1 MAYLM
6 LQAIYSMLGNALTSQ
21 DTDSAEERTH
31 KIFAKMD
38 VNNDGVLTRAEFVDG
53 CMKDQFLYQM
63 LTADAG
69 GCNNTEAE

>member
-1 MAYLM
+1 
-6 LQAIYSMLGNALTSQ
+6 MLGNALTNQ
-21 DTDSAEERTH
+21 DTDSPEERTH

-38 VNNDGVLTRAEFVDG
+38 VNNDGVLTRSEFVDG

-69 GCNNTEAE
+69 GCNQE